1 MLKLY
6 LFYEFS
12 CLAVVI
18 IKLTTAK
25 TNINSI
31 TIIVKTYFKKMSNNI
46 FQTKKS
52 QAFY

>member
-25 TNINSI
+25 THMNSNI
-31 TIIVKTYFKKMSNNI
+31 IIVKTNFKK
-46 FQTKKS
+46 
-52 QAFY
+52 